1 MQARA
6 SRVSAR
12 GAFYKALQRSKFK
25 SPVRGLLSIH
35 SLSPQM
41 SLPREQ
47 HATVSEARGLGRTK
61 PAASSFLVGTGR
73 DTASHQLRAAGL
85 KAALRLPRCART
97 CIG

>member
-35 SLSPQM
+35 SLSPRM

-47 HATVSEARGLGRTK
+47 HATEARGLGRTK
-61 PAASSFLVGTGR
+61 PAASSFLVGTAC

-85 KAALRLPRCART
+85 KAALRLPRCAR
-97 CIG
+97 IG